1 MEGAST
7 VRRGEPGYPEAL
19 LRLRPAPDALRL
31 RGNLGSPSACR
42 VAVVGARHTDEYGA
56 DLAEAIALGLARA
69 GVSVVSGGAEGVDAA
84 AHRGALEAGGHT
96 VAVMGCGLDFVY
108 PAGHRDLF
116 ARIVARGGAL
126 LSEYEDAVPPAEY
139 TFPQRNRI
147 VAALCRAVVVV
158 RAGERSGALITAK
171 WARRLGVPLLAVPG
185 DVRSPLSAGTLA
197 LLRQGARPAASAEDV
212 LASVGL
218 PPLRVEPA
226 PALEGDA
233 AAVYRALSREPVH
246 ADAVARAAGLSS
258 GPALAALLHLE
269 LEGLCE
275 QRPGPLFRRR
285 G

>member
-1 MEGAST
+1 
-7 VRRGEPGYPEAL
+7 
-19 LRLRPAPDALRL
+19 
-31 RGNLGSPSACR
+31 
-42 VAVVGARHTDEYGA
+42 
-56 DLAEAIALGLARA
+56 
-69 GVSVVSGGAEGVDAA
+69 VVSGGAEGVDAA
-84 AHRGALEAGGHT
+84 AHRGALDAGGHT

-108 PAGHRDLF
+108 PVGHRDLF

-171 WARRLGVPLLAVPG
+171 WAHRLGVTLLAVPG

-212 LASVGL
+212 LAAVGL
-218 PPLRVEPA
+218 LPLRVEPA
-226 PALEGDA
+226 PAPALAGDA

-246 ADAVARAAGLSS
+246 ADAVARAAGLAP
-258 GPALAALLHLE
+258 GPALAALLELE